1 MANLAQQVIDDV
13 EAVFTNTD
21 DFGVSITYARGAN
34 STAAFSAIVS
44 SSVFET
50 STEFGIKRVET
61 RDYSFKPSRLV
72 ISSTLTLPQ
81 RGDKVTEG
89 SRVYLVTEPSGQP
102 CYTYDDEN
110 RAMIRVHT
118 VLKTDA

>member
-1 MANLAQQVIDDV
+1 MTLAEQVVDDV
-13 EAVFTNTD
+13 ENVFLNTD
-21 DFGVSITYARGAN
+21 DFGVSITYARGEN
-34 STAAFSAIVS
+34 STSAFVALVS

-72 ISSTLTLPQ
+72 ISATLTLPQ
-81 RGDKVTEG
+81 RGDKITEG
-89 SRVYLVTEPSGQP
+89 SRVYLVTDPSGQP
-102 CYTYDDEN
+102 CYGYDDEN
-110 RAMIRVHT
+110 RAMMRVHT